1 MKQTRTQ
8 RVVTKDLKTTL
19 VTFNRIDTSTG
30 VPIIGDVEEIELS
43 GELTKEHVITM
54 LIKLTGVQ
62 CIIINIETKV
72 KRYKMSVEDFIKNAT
87 SVEELRNNESE
98 ANVAE

>member
-8 RVVTKDLKTTL
+8 RVVTKDFKTTL

-30 VPIIGDVEEIELS
+30 TPVIGQVEQIELV
-43 GELTKEHVITM
+43 GELTQEQAFT
-54 LIKLTGVQ
+54 KLMKATGVQ
-62 CIIINIETKV
+62 CIIINVETKV
-72 KRYKMSVEDFIKNAT
+72 KRYKMSVEDFIKNVT
-87 SVEELRNNESE
+87 SVEELRTNESE

>member
-19 VTFNRIDTSTG
+19 VTFNKVDTTTG
-30 VPIIGDVEEIELS
+30 TPVIGGVADIELF
-43 GELTKEHVITM
+43 GELTQEQAFTKLME
-54 LIKLTGVQ
+54 LTGVQ
-62 CIIINIETKV
+62 CIIINVETRV

-87 SVEELRNNESE
+87 SVEELKNNESE

>member
-8 RVVTKDLKTTL
+8 RVVTKELKTTL

-30 VPIIGDVEEIELS
+30 APIIGGVEEIELL
-43 GELTKEHVITM
+43 GELTQEQAFT
-54 LIKLTGVQ
+54 KLMKFTGVQ
-62 CIIINIETKV
+62 CIVISTDVQI
-72 KRYKMSVEDFIKNAT
+72 KRYKMTVEDFIKNAI
-87 SVEELRNNESE
+87 SVEEIKNNENE